1 MFSAYMTQLYGTDIR
16 IGYSESMDEF
26 SVACSEKNMKITE
39 ELFASKATRGLALC
53 TWLLPHV

>member
-26 SVACSEKNMKITE
+26 
-39 ELFASKATRGLALC
+39 FAWAKRQSRALGGLQ
-53 TWLLPHV
+53 